1 MGYRI
6 EWDNAN
12 KTVVLQQYTEAPA
25 KEDLYHLA
33 EESAKMLKGV
43 SHTVHLIIDERPIK
57 LSLSSLDMKY
67 LEMNVPPNQGAVV
80 MIVEKNSLSYKQ
92 WIQNLGKT
100 MAPKAFEKPFF
111 ATTLEEARELLQK
124 LFGVQYP

>member
-6 EWDNAN
+6 GWDNAD
-12 KTVVLQQYTEAPA
+12 KTVVLQEYTDTPV
-25 KEDLYHLA
+25 KEDLYHLTD
-33 EESAKMLKGV
+33 ESAKMIRNV
-43 SHTVHLIIDERPIK
+43 SHTVHLIIDERLIK
-57 LSLSSLDMKY
+57 LSLSSIDMKY

-92 WIQNLGKT
+92 WIQNLGKAT
-100 MAPKAFEKPFF
+100 APKAFEKPFF
-111 ATTLEEARELLQK
+111 AATLEEARELLQK